1 MNNAA
6 MNIYIHVFVQI
17 YIFSFLGYIP
27 RSIIP
32 ESFGN
37 CIFNLFAGEQYS
49 DSVIHTQVSVFKF
62 FSHLSYCRIFS
73 RAPCAIQ

>member
-27 RSIIP
+27 RSRIP

-37 CIFNLFAGEQYS
+37 CIFNLFAGER
-49 DSVIHTQVSVFKF
+49 ILLWFC
-62 FSHLSYCRIFS
+62 FSFLIF
-73 RAPCAIQ
+73 ILYWIIVE